1 MNRCEHFEL
10 LVSAWLDGALT
21 RDEQIECVDHLVRCS
36 ACRRFYVDAR
46 ALDGLVA
53 ALRRPATAAPP
64 DAATWQR
71 IERASRPA
79 RRKTPVWMLQAAALA
94 TLALSLYLAVSSTN
108 RGVPGPVAQRD
119 EIVLGVGGNM
129 TDARFVELTKE
140 VLRAEPRYRSAM
152 HEVLDQVMRDATSR
166 EVPTGEFATPA
177 FESSRQ
183 APESNRRLPA

>member
-10 LVSAWLDGALT
+10 LVSAWLDGALA
-21 RDEQIECVDHLVRCS
+21 RDEQVECVDHLVRCS

-46 ALDGLVA
+46 ALGGLVA
-53 ALRRPATAAPP
+53 ALRRPATAAQPT
-64 DAATWQR
+64 ASTWQR
-71 IERASRPA
+71 IERAGRPA
-79 RRKTPVWMLQAAALA
+79 RRKPSVWMLQAAALA
-94 TLALSLYLAVSSTN
+94 TLALSLYLAVGSTHQV
-108 RGVPGPVAQRD
+108 VPGLVDRND
-119 EIVLGVGGNM
+119 VVLGVGGNM

-140 VLRAEPRYRSAM
+140 VLRAEPRYRTAM

-177 FESSRQ
+177 FESPRQ

>member
-10 LVSAWLDGALT
+10 LVSAWLDGALA
-21 RDEQIECVDHLVRCS
+21 RDEQVECVDHLVRCS

-46 ALDGLVA
+46 ALGGLVA
-53 ALRRPATAAPP
+53 ALRRPATAAQP
-64 DAATWQR
+64 AASTWQR
-71 IERASRPA
+71 IERAGRPT

-94 TLALSLYLAVSSTN
+94 TLALSLYLAVGSTHQ
-108 RGVPGPVAQRD
+108 VIPGPVERND
-119 EIVLGVGGNM
+119 VLLGVGGNM

-177 FESSRQ
+177 VESPRQ